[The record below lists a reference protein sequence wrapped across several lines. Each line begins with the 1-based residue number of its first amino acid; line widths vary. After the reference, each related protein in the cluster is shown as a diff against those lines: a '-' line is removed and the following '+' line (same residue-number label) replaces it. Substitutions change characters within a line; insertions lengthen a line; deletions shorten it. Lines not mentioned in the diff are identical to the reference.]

1 MKRRGCPDSCLR
13 LFHFSALSLYHIKIY
28 QSARRYPKLNN
39 QEKSSLSQAASTA
52 QTVHGAIKTGKAI
65 SAAAKGAAVGGPY
78 GAAAGA
84 ALYAVQHGKKFLATI
99 AVLLMLPVLF
109 VLMLP
114 SLIFGGLTSSGS
126 TGQPILNDNAAI
138 VQNTNNI
145 AFAVNQVLGE
155 GITDAEARIAQDF
168 ATTGGDNYEVV
179 NPYASDMSSNTN
191 SFIAQ
196 YCAAKG
202 ETWDTISLADMQA
215 VLRQGKSSLYSFT
228 RTSETRTVEAD
239 DPNTPDVVETK
250 EEIWYIYT
258 LQYNGE
264 AYFADA
270 VFHLTEAQKGLADD
284 YAQNLSLFLG
294 DGMFQYTEYS
304 GATIPSLGNVRF
316 TDGVTDVV
324 YFNQLDQQYAN
335 KPYGTDNIGGYG
347 CGPTSMSIVVSSLT
361 DDIVDPM
368 EMAEWA
374 YKNGGWCSKSGSYH
388 SLIPNAAKAW
398 GLPVEGCTASEPQRI
413 LDALGSGK
421 LVVAIMTKGHFTS
434 GGHFIVLR
442 GVKGGQILVAD
453 PASYKRSEKS
463 WDLSI
468 ILNEASKR
476 AGAGGPFWIIG

>member
-1 MKRRGCPDSCLR
+1 M
-13 LFHFSALSLYHIKIY
+13 
-28 QSARRYPKLNN
+28 
-39 QEKSSLSQAASTA
+39 
-52 QTVHGAIKTGKAI
+52 
-65 SAAAKGAAVGGPY
+65 GGPY

-84 ALYAVQHGKKFLATI
+84 ALYAVQHGKKFLAAI

-126 TGQPILNDNAAI
+126 AGQPILNDNAAI

-145 AFAVNQVLGE
+145 AFAVNQILGE

-215 VLRQGKSSLYSFT
+215 VLRQGKSSLYSYT

-250 EEIWYIYT
+250 EELWYIYT

-361 DDIVDPM
+361 DDIVDPV

-398 GLPVEGCTASEPQRI
+398 GIPVEGCTASKPQRI